1 MRRKPPW
8 MSHRSY
14 RHPAGACMTK
24 NIDGNTKGTK
34 ALIEEVGDNVR
45 VIKAV
50 VRLSHA
56 VWTIM

>member
-1 MRRKPPW
+1 

-14 RHPAGACMTK
+14 RHPADACMTK

-45 VIKAV
+45 VIKGV

-56 VWTIM
+56 V